1 MKQYINIK
9 KYIAFTL
16 TEMTMVILIM
26 SIVAAIST
34 PVITKNIKNVE
45 TKKKQLDATPT
56 ISPLWKQAESA
67 DGAYYIS
74 PYATGSN
81 AGMVAINI
89 KPDTNRNAY
98 FNPAMV
104 IGNPASDSS
113 AENNDISKIGQ
124 MDFYNGA
131 EPRRRRIAM
140 DESHNILMGYGNLYR
155 SGTEKSNTLQNSIII
170 GNDNLTFSN
179 NASVN
184 MHNGII
190 IGNGNHKISG
200 DKLLN
205 TTRNIS
211 IGYGIS
217 KPTLTEETSFIDTVQ
232 MGYFP
237 SYNSKSNHN
246 SVFIGSYAGSNMSG
260 TSSSNN
266 ISIGSYAGYANS
278 SVNNIS
284 IGLYSG
290 HSDSSHADNI
300 SIGYYTSYKPISTS
314 TTNFTNKS
322 YANIAIGKYANTLTV
337 DNTRNSYFNILVGS
351 YAGYGNNVKAAY
363 GNIILGNYANTN
375 NNTIDFQNVVIGHQ
389 TGVNWTSAG
398 YYSTIVNGQKV
409 DHYGGSERGFYGVI
423 AIGPFSANSL
433 YEGNGIYIGNQ
444 AGKYASYTD
453 KADNIIIG
461 TNAGISSTVGAANGV
476 KGSIFIGKNAGQYSN
491 GIFEMGIGQDA
502 CQHTGKGKVC
512 IGPQFENN
520 PYTPDKFGDYVSGR
534 TNKTSGSM
542 HFYTN
547 YGNSEIYNTLNSLP
561 SELLYTSYYPFVPEE
576 KSCVNNDK
584 IQTDF
589 SGTIGI
595 PHCAT
600 SMAPLWN
607 PVDGKAVIVFNPG
620 PMNSANPSSI
630 TLFAPVVYSLNAR
643 MIPFVFSDKRLKENI
658 IPYKYSLKELEKLNV
673 YNFNWKTGDT
683 NTPQISYISQE
694 VKSVIPEAVSK
705 DENGYYRLDGS
716 WILYMA
722 VNAVKELDNKIQKLE
737 KDINSFINGYFGL
750 ISRIEKLEKQAK
762 TIKAE
767 NEAIKNRIKNLE
779 NKF

>member
-1 MKQYINIK
+1 MKQYLNIK
-9 KYIAFTL
+9 KYMAFTL

-89 KPDTNRNAY
+89 KPNTNRNTY

-104 IGNPASDSS
+104 IGNPASADSI
-113 AENNDISKIGQ
+113 ENNDISKIGQ

-131 EPRRRRIAM
+131 EPKRRRIAM

-155 SGTEKSNTLQNSIII
+155 SGDEQTNTLQNSIII
-170 GNDNLTFSN
+170 GNDNLHFQNKART
-179 NASVN
+179 N
-184 MHNGII
+184 MHDGII
-190 IGNGNHKISG
+190 IGNGIHKSSG

-205 TTRNIS
+205 LNRTIS

-217 KPTLTEETSFIDTVQ
+217 KPTLTEETQFVDTVQ
-232 MGYFP
+232 MGYCT
-237 SYNSKSNHN
+237 SYNSKTNFN
-246 SVFIGSYAGSNMSG
+246 SVLIGSYAGSNASG
-260 TSSSNN
+260 NSSNN
-266 ISIGSYAGYANS
+266 I
-278 SVNNIS
+278 
-284 IGLYSG
+284 
-290 HSDSSHADNI
+290 
-300 SIGYYTSYKPISTS
+300 
-314 TTNFTNKS
+314 
-322 YANIAIGKYANTLTV
+322 AI
-337 DNTRNSYFNILVGS
+337 GS
-351 YAGYGNNVKAAY
+351 YAGYGNNSVSNISIGMYSGHSDNSNGDNISIGYFTNYKPISSTSTSITAKAYSNISIGEYANTLTVENTKVSFLNTAIGSYAGYGKNVKVAY
-363 GNIILGNYANTN
+363 GNLIIGYYANTK
-375 NNTIDFQNVVIGHQ
+375 NNTSNYQNIVIGHQ
-389 TGVNWTSAG
+389 AGVDWESAG
-398 YYSTIVNGQKV
+398 YKESDDT
-409 DHYGGSERGFYGVI
+409 YGGPQTQRAFYGTI

-433 YEGNGIYIGNQ
+433 YEGSGIYIGNQ
-444 AGKYASYTD
+444 AGKYGSYNK

-461 TNAGISSTVGAANGV
+461 TSAGISSTAGAANGV
-476 KGSIFIGKNAGQYSN
+476 KGSIFIGKNAGNNSN

-520 PYTPDKFGDYVSGR
+520 TSLSDKFGSYVSGR
-534 TNKTSGSM
+534 TNKSGHSI

-547 YGNSEIYNTLNSLP
+547 SDNSEKYNTLNSLP

-576 KSCVNNDK
+576 KSCVDNTGNL
-584 IQTDF
+584 QTDF

-595 PHCAT
+595 PHCT
-600 SMAPLWN
+600 TGMAPLWN
-607 PVDGKAVIVFNPG
+607 PVDGKSVIVLNPG
-620 PMNSANPSSI
+620 PMSSSNPSSI

-643 MIPFVFSDKRLKENI
+643 MIPFVFSDRRLKENI

-683 NTPQISYISQE
+683 TTPQISYISQE
-694 VKSVIPEAVSK
+694 VKSVIPEAVSR

-716 WILYMA
+716 WILYTA
-722 VNAVKELDNKIQKLE
+722 VNAIKELDTKIQKL
-737 KDINSFINGYFGL
+737 DIKVKTFINGYFGL
-750 ISRIEKLEKQAK
+750 VSKIETLEKQAK
-762 TIKAE
+762 AIKAE
-767 NEAIKNRIKNLE
+767 NEAIKNRLEKLE
-779 NKF
+779 N